1 MIPAPLDWHGFYTFH
16 PYFKLLSI
24 MKKINYFLFLRAA
37 SFMVACGSGTNNS
50 GEELSDS
57 LGMAPGS
64 PAEVNDNLGT
74 DNNATLTAIAE
85 ISGASGSEVT
95 GTATFT
101 QNENGDVTMAIRVEN
116 LSPGEHA
123 IHLHENGD
131 CSAPDAT
138 SAGSHWNP
146 TDDPHGKRGDNGF
159 HAGDIDNL
167 VAGEDGVATLEM
179 EFDDWSIGGSEESN
193 ILNKA
198 VIIHADP
205 DDFES
210 QPAGAAGGR
219 IACGV
224 IQASA

>member
-1 MIPAPLDWHGFYTFH
+1 
-16 PYFKLLSI
+16 
-24 MKKINYFLFLRAA
+24 MKKINYFLFLGAA

-57 LGMAPGS
+57 LGIAPGS

-74 DNNATLTAIAE
+74 GNDTELTAIAE
-85 ISGASGSEVT
+85 ISAASGSNVS

-101 QNENGDVTMAIRVEN
+101 QTGDGPVRMVIRVEN
-116 LSPGEHA
+116 LTPGEHA

-179 EFDDWSIGGSEESN
+179 EFDDWSIGGSDDTS

-198 VIIHADP
+198 VIIHADA

-210 QPAGAAGGR
+210 QPAGNAGGR
-219 IACGV
+219 VACGV

>member
-1 MIPAPLDWHGFYTFH
+1 
-16 PYFKLLSI
+16 
-24 MKKINYFLFLRAA
+24 MKKINYFLFLGAT
-37 SFMVACGSGTNNS
+37 SFMVACGSGTNNT
-50 GEELSDS
+50 GDELSDS
-57 LGMAPGS
+57 LGIAPGS
-64 PAEVNDNLGT
+64 PAEVNDNLGSN
-74 DNNATLTAIAE
+74 DSELTAIAE
-85 ISGASGSEVT
+85 ISAASGSNVS

-101 QNENGDVTMAIRVEN
+101 QTGDGPVRMVIRVEN

-123 IHLHENGD
+123 IHLHEKGD

-138 SAGSHWNP
+138 SAGGHWNP

-179 EFDDWSIGGSEESN
+179 EFDDWSIGGSDDSS

-198 VIIHADP
+198 VIIHADA

-210 QPAGAAGGR
+210 QPAGNAGGR

>member
-1 MIPAPLDWHGFYTFH
+1 
-16 PYFKLLSI
+16 
-24 MKKINYFLFLRAA
+24 MKKINHFLFLGVA
-37 SFMVACGSGTNNS
+37 SFMVACGPGTNNS

-57 LGMAPGS
+57 LGVAPGS

-74 DNNATLTAIAE
+74 SDDTELTAIAE
-85 ISGASGSEVT
+85 ISAASGSSVS

-101 QNENGDVTMAIRVEN
+101 QTGDGPVRMVIRVEN
-116 LSPGEHA
+116 LTPGEHA
-123 IHLHENGD
+123 IHLHETGD

-138 SAGSHWNP
+138 SAGAHWNP
-146 TDDPHGKRGDNGF
+146 TDDPHGKRGENGF

-179 EFDDWSIGGSEESN
+179 EFDDWSIGGSDDTD

-198 VIIHADP
+198 VIIHADA

-219 IACGV
+219 VACGV

>member
-1 MIPAPLDWHGFYTFH
+1 
-16 PYFKLLSI
+16 
-24 MKKINYFLFLRAA
+24 MKKINYFLFLGAA
-37 SFMVACGSGTNNS
+37 SLMVACGPGTNNS
-50 GEELSDS
+50 GGELSDS
-57 LGMAPGS
+57 LGIAPGS

-74 DNNATLTAIAE
+74 ELMATAE
-85 ISGASGSEVT
+85 ISAASGSNVT
-95 GTATFT
+95 GTATFS
-101 QNENGDVTMAIRVEN
+101 QAGDGPVRMAIRVEN
-116 LSPGEHA
+116 LTPGEHA
-123 IHLHENGD
+123 IHLHETGD

-138 SAGSHWNP
+138 SAGAHWNP
-146 TDDPHGKRGDNGF
+146 TDDPHGKRGENGF

-179 EFDDWSIGGSEESN
+179 EFDDWSIGGSDDTS

-198 VIIHADP
+198 VIIHADA

-219 IACGV
+219 VACGV

>member
-1 MIPAPLDWHGFYTFH
+1 
-16 PYFKLLSI
+16 
-24 MKKINYFLFLRAA
+24 MKKVNYFLFLSAA

-57 LGMAPGS
+57 LGIAPGA
-64 PAEVNDNLGT
+64 PTEVNEDLGA
-74 DNNATLTAIAE
+74 NQARTAIAE
-85 ISGASGSEVT
+85 ISPASGSEVT

-101 QNENGDVTMAIRVEN
+101 QTGDGPVKMVIRVEN
-116 LSPGEHA
+116 LTPGEHA
-123 IHLHENGD
+123 IHLHEKGD

-146 TDDPHGKRGDNGF
+146 TDDPHGKRGHNGF

-167 VAGEDGVATLEM
+167 VANEDGIATLEM
-179 EFDDWSIGGSEESN
+179 EFDDWSIGGSEDTN

-219 IACGV
+219 IGCGV
-224 IQASA
+224 IQAEA

>member
-1 MIPAPLDWHGFYTFH
+1 
-16 PYFKLLSI
+16 
-24 MKKINYFLFLRAA
+24 MKKINYFLFLGAA

-57 LGMAPGS
+57 LGIAPGS
-64 PAEVNDNLGT
+64 PAEVNDNLGSNDT
-74 DNNATLTAIAE
+74 ELTAIAE
-85 ISGASGSEVT
+85 ISAASGSNVS

-101 QNENGDVTMAIRVEN
+101 QTGDGPVRMVIRVEN

-123 IHLHENGD
+123 IHLHEKGD

-138 SAGSHWNP
+138 SAGGHWNP

-179 EFDDWSIGGSEESN
+179 EFDDWSIGGSDDSS

-198 VIIHADP
+198 VIIHADA

-210 QPAGAAGGR
+210 QPAGNAGGR

>member
-1 MIPAPLDWHGFYTFH
+1 
-16 PYFKLLSI
+16 
-24 MKKINYFLFLRAA
+24 MKKINYFLFLGAA

-50 GEELSDS
+50 GELSDS
-57 LGMAPGS
+57 LGIAPGS
-64 PAEVNDNLGT
+64 PAEVNDNLGA
-74 DNNATLTAIAE
+74 DNNAELTAVAE

-101 QNENGDVTMAIRVEN
+101 QNENGAVTMAIRVEN

-123 IHLHENGD
+123 IHLHEKGD

-138 SAGSHWNP
+138 SAGAHWNP
-146 TDDPHGKRGDNGF
+146 TDDPHGKRGNDGF

-179 EFDDWSIGGSEESN
+179 EFDDWTIGGSEETN

>member
-1 MIPAPLDWHGFYTFH
+1 
-16 PYFKLLSI
+16 
-24 MKKINYFLFLRAA
+24 MKKINYFLFLGAA
-37 SFMVACGSGTNNS
+37 SLMVACGSGTNNT

-57 LGMAPGS
+57 LGIAPGS

-74 DNNATLTAIAE
+74 SDDTELTAIAE
-85 ISGASGSEVT
+85 ISAASGSNVT

-101 QNENGDVTMAIRVEN
+101 QSGDGPVRMVIRVEN
-116 LSPGEHA
+116 LTPGEHA
-123 IHLHENGD
+123 IHLHETGD

-138 SAGSHWNP
+138 SAGAHWNP
-146 TDDPHGKRGDNGF
+146 TDDPHGKRGENGF

-179 EFDDWSIGGSEESN
+179 EFDDWSIGGSDDTD

-198 VIIHADP
+198 VIIHADA

-219 IACGV
+219 VACGV

>member
-1 MIPAPLDWHGFYTFH
+1 
-16 PYFKLLSI
+16 
-24 MKKINYFLFLRAA
+24 MKKINYFLFLGAA
-37 SFMVACGSGTNNS
+37 SLMVACGSGTNNT
-50 GEELSDS
+50 GEDLSDS
-57 LGMAPGS
+57 LGIAPGS

-74 DNNATLTAIAE
+74 SDDTELTAIAE
-85 ISGASGSEVT
+85 ISAASGSNVT

-101 QNENGDVTMAIRVEN
+101 QSGDGPVRMVIRVEN
-116 LSPGEHA
+116 LTPGEHA
-123 IHLHENGD
+123 IHLHETGD

-138 SAGSHWNP
+138 SAGAHWNP
-146 TDDPHGKRGDNGF
+146 TDDPHGKRGENGF

-179 EFDDWSIGGSEESN
+179 EFDDWSIGGSDDTD

-198 VIIHADP
+198 VIIHADA

-219 IACGV
+219 VACGV

>member
-1 MIPAPLDWHGFYTFH
+1 
-16 PYFKLLSI
+16 
-24 MKKINYFLFLRAA
+24 MKKINYFLFLGAA
-37 SFMVACGSGTNNS
+37 SLMVACGSGTNNI

-57 LGMAPGS
+57 LGIAPGS

-74 DNNATLTAIAE
+74 SDDTELTAIAE
-85 ISGASGSEVT
+85 ISAASGSNVT

-101 QNENGDVTMAIRVEN
+101 QSGDGPVRMVIRVEN
-116 LSPGEHA
+116 LTPGEHA
-123 IHLHENGD
+123 IHLHETGD

-138 SAGSHWNP
+138 SAGAHWNP
-146 TDDPHGKRGDNGF
+146 TDDPHGKRGENGF

-179 EFDDWSIGGSEESN
+179 EFDDWSIGGSDDTD

-198 VIIHADP
+198 VIIHADA

-219 IACGV
+219 VACGV